1 MYSYEDKI
9 RAVELYIR
17 LGKRVKAT
25 IRQLGY
31 PTKNA
36 LKGWYREQK
45 RRGDL
50 AKGYHRA
57 PRYSTV
63 QQQAALDHFLH
74 HGCCID
80 FTRKALGYPC
90 RSMLRRWIDERH
102 PELRRRS
109 VGRSRT
115 VPSAL
120 EVKKEAVIA
129 LCTRQGKALAIA
141 QELGVSRETLYNWK
155 DQLLG
160 REAPAS
166 MKRQS

>member
-9 RAVELYIR
+9 RAVELYIK

-36 LKGWYREQK
+36 LKGWYREQG

-90 RSMLRRWIDERH
+90 RSVLRRWIDEQH
-102 PELRRRS
+102 P
-109 VGRSRT
+109 
-115 VPSAL
+115 
-120 EVKKEAVIA
+120 
-129 LCTRQGKALAIA
+129 AI
-141 QELGVSRETLYNWK
+141 
-155 DQLLG
+155 
-160 REAPAS
+160 
-166 MKRQS
+166 